1 MFVRASFRRSTST
14 TSLRMKERDTLT
26 FNANIFIQTKS
37 TIIIGSKVIR
47 THLCPFKAAWCRG
60 VYPVLSTQFTF
71 GPLQMLSKK
80 RMHFLIYYQNIRL
93 ISEGSCD
100 TEDWSNNRNTF
111 HFTINSNRKQLYF
124 NCNICH
130 NVTAFTVFV
139 IINTSTVSKRL
150 IYIYIYIIYH
160 IYHIYNKYILTDS
173 VFSDLL
179 IVPTLSDQCISM
191 TLPLLNTF

>member
-26 FNANIFIQTKS
+26 FNANKFIQTKS

-124 NCNICH
+124 NCNIFH

-139 IINTSTVSKRL
+139 IINTSTVSRRHFAKHF
-150 IYIYIYIIYH
+150 Y
-160 IYHIYNKYILTDS
+160 KYILTDS

-179 IVPTLSDQCISM
+179 IVPTLSDQCTSV